1 MENSPL
7 TNVHSQAPSAPEAA
21 WMCIRGYTHSRI
33 AQMHNV
39 TQMETRRV
47 LENSRW
53 KDANGTQERVAK
65 VKNNSSGI
73 QRQVYG
79 KQTFAQSEH
88 RNKRPCQDIFSQT
101 LKVSAEE
108 RMRHWG

>member
-1 MENSPL
+1 MDVYQGL
-7 TNVHSQAPSAPEAA
+7 HAQ
-21 WMCIRGYTHSRI
+21 SRI

-65 VKNNSSGI
+65 VKNQIVQEFRDKFMVNRQSRNQNTGISSKA
-73 QRQVYG
+73 RL
-79 KQTFAQSEH
+79 F
-88 RNKRPCQDIFSQT
+88 FSQT
-101 LKVSAEE
+101 PIVSAAE
-108 RMRHWG
+108 RMWHWG